1 MKRLAGGIIKVLTPL
16 RRSLGAA
23 GGGGPGGAT
32 FEAGGATFEADGTTF
47 KAEALSS

>member
-1 MKRLAGGIIKVLTPL
+1 MRVMKRLAGGIIKVLTPL

-32 FEAGGATFEADGTTF
+32 FEADGTTF